1 MRRSLGSLVFASA
14 LSAGA
19 SARSIWITQR
29 DTGFP
34 ERISQY
40 SDCLSTSYYGTYG
53 QDLTHVF
60 VSEPE
65 CLSTIQ
71 PYLTES
77 AHTSAVREA
86 KEDEEHKM
94 LFWLE
99 EALLDNAIRPAGIK
113 SARESISDF
122 VRRVNEEA
130 GRNLA
135 AGQVL
140 VNDEESEVASILY
153 STNTGALVSLSPSLL
168 HELDKILPQYI
179 NPTMLPTTP
188 LPLMAEKTKHSA
200 KYLNKVLSNL
210 RFNPDISRLTSS
222 LSLDKMQDNIRWLTG
237 EDSKSPIISR
247 HSFSPGARVAADW
260 IQGKFEAAGGKCKQ
274 KPFLEGFSP
283 NVVCRFKG
291 TDNTTGL
298 VILSG
303 HYDSRGSFGSVR
315 APGGDDD
322 GSGVTHVLAIAQAIS
337 DNKISFNT
345 NVELVAFAGE
355 EQGLLG
361 SRAYAAE
368 LRQVDANITLMIQ
381 ADMLAYRD
389 PSEPLQLGLPEFIGL
404 PEAGYLVANVSKI
417 YAPELTVG
425 LSAACCSDHQ
435 SFHEQGFPA
444 TQVFERAGPIIDP
457 MYVSCLPVSLVYT
470 TDNRPA
476 SSRYHNS
483 GDLSE
488 RSGYDLGQVRSIAK
502 VTFAT
507 LLEVAGFSLPPQ
519 E

>member
-14 LSAGA
+14 LSAGV
-19 SARSIWITQR
+19 SARSIWITQQ
-29 DTGFP
+29 DGGFP
-34 ERISQY
+34 ERLAQY

-65 CLSTIQ
+65 CLGTIQ

-86 KEDEEHKM
+86 WKDEEHRM

-99 EALLDNAIRPAGIK
+99 EALLDDSIRPSGAK

-122 VRRVNEEA
+122 IRRVNEEA
-130 GRNLA
+130 GRIIA

-140 VNDEESEVASILY
+140 MNNEESEVASILY
-153 STNTGALVSLSPSLL
+153 STNTGALVSLPPSLL
-168 HELDKILPQYI
+168 HELDKMLPQYI

-188 LPLMAEKTKHSA
+188 LPLMKEKTKPSA
-200 KYLNKVLSNL
+200 KYLKKVLENL
-210 RFNPDISRLTSS
+210 RFNPDIAGITSS
-222 LSLDKMQDNIRWLTG
+222 ISLDKMQDNIRWLTG
-237 EDSKSPIISR
+237 EDPKSPIISR

-260 IQGKFEAAGGKCKQ
+260 IQAKFEAAGAKCKQ
-274 KPFLEGFSP
+274 KPFLEGFAP

-291 TDNTTGL
+291 TDDTNGL

-303 HYDSRGSFGSVR
+303 HYGKGSFGSVR

-322 GSGVTHVLAIAQAIS
+322 GSGVTHVLAIAQTIS
-337 DNKISFNT
+337 DHKISFNT

-389 PSEPLQLGLPEFIGL
+389 PSEPLQLGLPQYIGL

-457 MYVSCLPVSLVYT
+457 MY
-470 TDNRPA
+470 
-476 SSRYHNS
+476 HNS

-507 LLEVAGFSLPPQ
+507 LLEVAGFTLPPQ
-519 E
+519 RVINL

>member
-1 MRRSLGSLVFASA
+1 MNSIRSHLSNSGYASTV
-14 LSAGA
+14 
-19 SARSIWITQR
+19 W
-29 DTGFP
+29 
-34 ERISQY
+34 
-40 SDCLSTSYYGTYG
+40 
-53 QDLTHVF
+53 
-60 VSEPE
+60 
-65 CLSTIQ
+65 
-71 PYLTES
+71 ES
-77 AHTSAVREA
+77 WD
-86 KEDEEHKM
+86 DEGHKL

-99 EALLDNAIRPAGIK
+99 EALLDESIRPVGAK
-113 SARESISDF
+113 STMETIFNF
-122 VRRVNEEA
+122 VERVNEEA
-130 GRNLA
+130 RTNVGTDQALMN
-135 AGQVL
+135 
-140 VNDEESEVASILY
+140 NPASIMYLG
-153 STNTGALVSLSPSLL
+153 NTGALISLSPSLL
-168 HELDKILPQYI
+168 PELDKMLPQYI
-179 NPTMLPTTP
+179 KPTMLPTSP
-188 LPLMAEKTKHSA
+188 LPLNTEKTKPST
-200 KYLNKVLSNL
+200 KYLQSVLENL
-210 RFNPDISRLTSS
+210 RFNPEIARLTAS
-222 LSLDKMQDNIRWLTG
+222 LSLHKMQDNIRWLTG
-237 EDSKSPIISR
+237 EDPKSRIISR

-260 IQGKFEAAGGKCKQ
+260 IQDKFEAAGAKCKQ
-274 KPFLEGFSP
+274 KPFLEGFAP

-298 VILSG
+298 AILSG

-322 GSGVTHVLAIAQAIS
+322 GSGVTHVLAIAQAIGE
-337 DNKISFNT
+337 NKISFKS

-361 SRAYAAE
+361 SRAYADE
-368 LRQVDANITLMIQ
+368 LRRADANITLMIQ

-389 PSEPLQLGLPEFIGL
+389 PAEPLQLGLPQYIGL

-417 YAPELTVG
+417 YASELTVG

-457 MYVSCLPVSLVYT
+457 MY
-470 TDNRPA
+470 
-476 SSRYHNS
+476 HNS

-507 LLEVAGFSLPPQ
+507 LLEVAGFSLPSG

>member
-1 MRRSLGSLVFASA
+1 MMRRTLGSLVFASA
-14 LSAGA
+14 LTAKA
-19 SARSIWITQR
+19 SARSVWITQQ
-29 DTGFP
+29 DVSFP
-34 ERISQY
+34 ERLAQY
-40 SDCLSTSYYGTYG
+40 SSCLSTSYYGTYG

-60 VSEPE
+60 VSESE
-65 CLSTIQ
+65 CLDTIQ
-71 PYLTES
+71 PSFTGS
-77 AHTSAVREA
+77 AHVSAVQEST
-86 KEDEEHKM
+86 KDEEHRM

-99 EALLDNAIRPAGIK
+99 EALLDDSIRPAGAK
-113 SARESISDF
+113 SARENISDF
-122 VRRVNEEA
+122 VKRVNGA
-130 GRNLA
+130 NSNLITD
-135 AGQVL
+135 QVL
-140 VNDEESEVASILY
+140 MNVEGPRVASILY

-168 HELDKILPQYI
+168 HELDKMLPQYI
-179 NPTMLPTTP
+179 NPTMLPTSP
-188 LPLMAEKTKHSA
+188 LPLNTEKTKPST
-200 KYLNKVLSNL
+200 KFLKSVLENL
-210 RFNPDISRLTSS
+210 RFNPDIARLTSS
-222 LSLDKMQDNIRWLTG
+222 LSLDKMQNNIRWLTG
-237 EDSKSPIISR
+237 EDPKSPIISR
-247 HSFSPGARVAADW
+247 HSFSPGSRVAADW
-260 IQGKFEAAGGKCKQ
+260 IQDKFETAGGKCKQ
-274 KPFLEGFSP
+274 KPFLEGFAP

-337 DNKISFNT
+337 DNKVSFKT

-361 SRAYAAE
+361 SRAYADE
-368 LRQVDANITLMIQ
+368 LRRADANITLMIQ

-389 PSEPLQLGLPEFIGL
+389 PEEPLQLGLPQFIGL

-457 MYVSCLPVSLVYT
+457 MY
-470 TDNRPA
+470 
-476 SSRYHNS
+476 HNS

-507 LLEVAGFSLPPQ
+507 LLEVAGFSLPPK

>member
-1 MRRSLGSLVFASA
+1 MRRTLGSLVFASA
-14 LSAGA
+14 LTAKA

-29 DTGFP
+29 DVDFP
-34 ERISQY
+34 ERITQY
-40 SDCLSTSYYGTYG
+40 SSCLSTSYYGTYG
-53 QDLTHVF
+53 QGLTHVF

-77 AHTSAVREA
+77 AHTSAVRESS
-86 KEDEEHKM
+86 KDEEHKM

-99 EALLDNAIRPAGIK
+99 GALLDDSIRPAGAK
-113 SARESISDF
+113 SARESIFDF
-122 VRRVNEEA
+122 IRRVNEGA
-130 GRNLA
+130 SPSL
-135 AGQVL
+135 AGQML
-140 VNDEESEVASILY
+140 MNDDESEAASILY
-153 STNTGALVSLSPSLL
+153 STNTGALVSLPPTLL
-168 HELDKILPQYI
+168 HELDKMLPQYI
-179 NPTMLPTTP
+179 NPTMLPTSP
-188 LPLMAEKTKHSA
+188 LPLNTDKTKPST
-200 KYLNKVLSNL
+200 KFLKSVLENL
-210 RFNPDISRLTSS
+210 RFNPDIARLTAS

-237 EDSKSPIISR
+237 EDPKSPIISR
-247 HSFSPGARVAADW
+247 HSFAPGARVAADW

-274 KPFLEGFSP
+274 KPFLDGFAP

-291 TDNTTGL
+291 TDDSTGL

-322 GSGVTHVLAIAQAIS
+322 GSGVTHVLAIAQAIG
-337 DNKISFNT
+337 DNKVEFKT

-361 SRAYAAE
+361 SRAYADE
-368 LRQVDANITLMIQ
+368 LRRADANITLMIQ

-404 PEAGYLVANVSKI
+404 PEAGHLVANVSKI
-417 YAPELTVG
+417 YSPELTVG

-457 MYVSCLPVSLVYT
+457 MY
-470 TDNRPA
+470 
-476 SSRYHNS
+476 HNS

-507 LLEVAGFSLPPQ
+507 LLEVAGFSLPSQ

>member
-122 VRRVNEEA
+122 VRRVNEA

-153 STNTGALVSLSPSLL
+153 STNTGTLVSLSPSNTGTLVSLSPSLL

-283 NVVCRFKG
+283 
-291 TDNTTGL
+291 T
-298 VILSG
+298 LSVG
-303 HYDSRGSFGSVR
+303 SKELITQPDDSRGSFGSVR

-425 LSAACCSDHQ
+425 LSAAC
-435 SFHEQGFPA
+435 A
-444 TQVFERAGPIIDP
+444 VIT
-457 MYVSCLPVSLVYT
+457 
-470 TDNRPA
+470 
-476 SSRYHNS
+476 SRSMN
-483 GDLSE
+483 
-488 RSGYDLGQVRSIAK
+488 K
-502 VTFAT
+502 V
-507 LLEVAGFSLPPQ
+507 SLPPRSSNAPDLSLTRCITTAVRL
-519 E
+519 

>member
-1 MRRSLGSLVFASA
+1 MRRTLGSLVFASA
-14 LSAGA
+14 LTAKA

-29 DTGFP
+29 EVDFP
-34 ERISQY
+34 ERITQY
-40 SDCLSTSYYGTYG
+40 SSCLSTSYYGTYG
-53 QDLTHVF
+53 QDLNHVF

-77 AHTSAVREA
+77 VHMSAVQESR
-86 KEDEEHKM
+86 KDEEHKM

-99 EALLDNAIRPAGIK
+99 EALLDDSIRPTGAK

-122 VRRVNEEA
+122 IRRVNEEA
-130 GRNLA
+130 TPSLP
-135 AGQVL
+135 GQV
-140 VNDEESEVASILY
+140 VMNDGEPEVASILY
-153 STNTGALVSLSPSLL
+153 STNTGALVSLPPTLL
-168 HELDKILPQYI
+168 HELDKMLPQYI
-179 NPTMLPTTP
+179 NPTMLPTSP
-188 LPLMAEKTKHSA
+188 LPLNTEKTKPST
-200 KYLNKVLSNL
+200 KFLKSVLDNL
-210 RFNPDISRLTSS
+210 RFNPDVARITSS
-222 LSLDKMQDNIRWLTG
+222 LSLDKMQENIRWLTG
-237 EDSKSPIISR
+237 EDPKSPIISR
-247 HSFSPGARVAADW
+247 HSFSPGSRVAADW
-260 IQGKFEAAGGKCKQ
+260 IQGKFEAAGARCKQ
-274 KPFLEGFSP
+274 KPFLEGFAP

-291 TDNTTGL
+291 TDDSTGL

-315 APGGDDD
+315 APGADDD

-337 DNKISFNT
+337 DNKIQFNT

-361 SRAYAAE
+361 SRAYADE
-368 LRQVDANITLMIQ
+368 LRRADANITLMIQ

-389 PSEPLQLGLPEFIGL
+389 PSEPLQLGLPQSIGL

-457 MYVSCLPVSLVYT
+457 MY
-470 TDNRPA
+470 
-476 SSRYHNS
+476 HNS

-507 LLEVAGFSLPPQ
+507 LLEVAGFSLPPK

>member
-1 MRRSLGSLVFASA
+1 MRRTLGGLVFASA
-14 LSAGA
+14 LTAKA
-19 SARSIWITQR
+19 SARSLWITER
-29 DTGFP
+29 DIGFP
-34 ERISQY
+34 ERVAQY

-53 QDLTHVF
+53 QELTHVF
-60 VSEPE
+60 VSESE
-65 CLSTIQ
+65 CLSTAR
-71 PYLTES
+71 PLLAES
-77 AHTSAVREA
+77 GHSSIVRESL
-86 KEDEEHKM
+86 KDEEHKM

-99 EALLDNAIRPAGIK
+99 EALLDDSIRPAGAK
-113 SARESISDF
+113 SARESIYDF
-122 VRRVNEEA
+122 IRRVNEGA
-130 GRNLA
+130 SRSSA
-135 AGQVL
+135 TGQML
-140 VNDEESEVASILY
+140 MNDEEPEVASVLY
-153 STNTGALVSLSPSLL
+153 GTDTGALVSLSPSLL
-168 HELDKILPQYI
+168 HELDKMLPQYI
-179 NPTMLPTTP
+179 KPTMLPTSP
-188 LPLMAEKTKHSA
+188 LPLNPEKTKPST
-200 KYLNKVLSNL
+200 KFLKSVLANL
-210 RFNPDISRLTSS
+210 RFNPDIARLTAS
-222 LSLDKMQDNIRWLTG
+222 LSLDKMHDNIRWLTG

-274 KPFLEGFSP
+274 KPFLEGFAP

-337 DNKISFNT
+337 DNKVSFKT

-361 SRAYAAE
+361 SRAYADE
-368 LRQVDANITLMIQ
+368 LRRANANITLMIQ
-381 ADMLAYRD
+381 ADMLAYHD
-389 PSEPLQLGLPEFIGL
+389 PEEPLQLGLPQYIGL
-404 PEAGYLVANVSKI
+404 AEAGYLVANVSKI
-417 YAPELTVG
+417 YASELTVG

-457 MYVSCLPVSLVYT
+457 MY
-470 TDNRPA
+470 
-476 SSRYHNS
+476 HNS

-507 LLEVAGFSLPPQ
+507 LLEVAGFSLPPK